1 MTARADTRNGTY
13 METKKLIEKAVQ
25 KDPDAFCSLLQMH
38 AQDMYRV
45 ALAILMNDEDVADA
59 LQDVALTCWEKITTL
74 RNPEFFKTWLIRIV
88 INKSREIL
96 RRNRRYADIEDVPET
111 VIYDECNIE
120 LKEALRSLEEKYR
133 VPVIL
138 YYYEGYDTGEISKIL
153 KLPGSTV
160 RTRLQRAREK
170 LKEFLEGP
178 KVQTGGHASDHSDRQ
193 DKRGEYNADT
203 RRYIQTGN

>member
-1 MTARADTRNGTY
+1 MH
-13 METKKLIEKAVQ
+13 ELVTKACKG
-25 KDPDAFCSLLQMH
+25 DGDAFAEAILLLQSSL
-38 AQDMYRV
+38 YRV
-45 ALAILMNDEDVADA
+45 ARSYLDSEEDIADA
-59 LQDVALTCWEKITTL
+59 VQETILKAWKGIAGLKQ
-74 RNPEFFKTWLIRIV
+74 PEYFKTWLIRIV

-111 VIYDECNIE
+111 ATYDECNIE

-178 KVQTGGHASDHSDRQ
+178 KVQTGEHASDHSDRQ

>member
-1 MTARADTRNGTY
+1 

-59 LQDVALTCWEKITTL
+59 LQDVALTCWDKITTL
-74 RNPEFFKTWLIRIV
+74 RNPEYFKTWLIRIV
-88 INKSREIL
+88 INKSREML
-96 RRNRRYADIEDVPET
+96 RRSRRYAYIEDVPET
-111 VIYDECNIE
+111 ATYDECNIE
-120 LKEALRSLEEKYR
+120 LKEALRSLDEKYR

-138 YYYEGYDTGEISKIL
+138 FYYEGYDTGEISKIL

-170 LKEFLEGP
+170 LKEFLEDP
-178 KVQTGGHASDHSDRQ
+178 QAQTKEHASDHSDRQ
-193 DKRGEYNADT
+193 DKRGDYNADT
-203 RRYIQTGN
+203 GRYFQTEN